1 MTRRRYTFDADVDND
16 EWAER
21 VDADRDYYP
30 TPAELADDPT
40 WPAPKVVRADTPLLA
55 ALQAGAERGIR

>member
-1 MTRRRYTFDADVDND
+1 MTRTPGIHDPNVPDA

-21 VDADRDYYP
+21 VDTDRHHYP

-55 ALQAGAERGIR
+55 ALQAGAERGQG